1 MLRSITAVFPRSVPV
16 PLPVSS
22 RCGPEPTAL
31 QAFPSACTAARRCCY
46 GLIATVAGIIWG
58 IVGDACPAAAA
69 ELDAPITATWS
80 GIGLR
85 EWAGR
90 VSETAGLPVL
100 VDRRLDPDTA
110 IRLECR
116 GEPLLDVLERGATI
130 AGGEVAVLKS
140 SIRIVPRGEA
150 AIVIRAEA
158 ARQSQVASL
167 PPRQRAVLNT
177 ARLLSW
183 PAGARPRDLLAAT
196 TAQAGIAV
204 TGIDTVPHDHLPA
217 MSLPEMTLA
226 ERLDLLLAA
235 FDLRVDWQAA
245 PAKAGGQ
252 SSPIAT
258 GMIIAIDA
266 GLPPATRGGET
277 TAAKLPGRRP
287 SPKPTPAADQHTFS
301 LKVAAPLEELL
312 AAIAVRLGL
321 TLDLDRESLKRAGI
335 AQTEIVRASVK
346 DASRDQLLDD
356 ILDPLALDW
365 TINNGTLRVFAVPK
379 P

>member
-1 MLRSITAVFPRSVPV
+1 
-16 PLPVSS
+16 
-22 RCGPEPTAL
+22 
-31 QAFPSACTAARRCCY
+31 
-46 GLIATVAGIIWG
+46 
-58 IVGDACPAAAA
+58 
-69 ELDAPITATWS
+69 
-80 GIGLR
+80 
-85 EWAGR
+85 
-90 VSETAGLPVL
+90 
-100 VDRRLDPDTA
+100 
-110 IRLECR
+110 
-116 GEPLLDVLERGATI
+116 
-130 AGGEVAVLKS
+130 
-140 SIRIVPRGEA
+140 
-150 AIVIRAEA
+150 
-158 ARQSQVASL
+158 
-167 PPRQRAVLNT
+167 VLNT

-335 AQTEIVRASVK
+335 AKTEIVRASVK
-346 DASRDQLLDD
+346 DASRDQLLDN